1 MGERI
6 ASEEARVWMHRMGVV
21 LLTEEV
27 NWKLPVLQR
36 RRCNLLP
43 LTAK

>member
-27 NWKLPVLQR
+27 NWKLLVLRVTALQP
-36 RRCNLLP
+36 LP
-43 LTAK
+43 PYR